1 MVLSMSEEHQDAD
14 IKFMKPAG
22 PSTSFLWPAFEDI
35 CNIPYSDII
44 CKVSCPQ
51 MHGRGRTYRL
61 SPEVVA
67 EVNAKFMQ

>member
-1 MVLSMSEEHQDAD
+1 MVLSMSEELQDAE
-14 IKFMKPAG
+14 IKFMKHAG
-22 PSTSFLWPAFEDI
+22 PSTSFSWPVFEDI

-51 MHGRGRTYRL
+51 MNGRGRTYRL

-67 EVNAKFMQ
+67 EVNAKFIQ